1 MFMKNKFSGL
11 QQMKLSHRFAAI
23 AGVFAVGFVIVGL
36 SGYRTL
42 SSVQVNGPI
51 YLDIVRG
58 KDLVADILPPPNY
71 IIESYLNVVE
81 AQTKTGKAD
90 LEKLQASVSR
100 LQKDYDQRLEFWKKE
115 SLEPELQKALLEG
128 ANAPVS
134 RFYELAQ
141 KEYFPALLAGD
152 REAARKV
159 LSELQGLYEQ
169 HRAGVE
175 NVAKLAAAYNTK
187 TETYASETIQLDLL
201 LMAGLLAASLTAGLF
216 FATISA
222 RRIIREVGGEPSFA
236 AEVASRVARGD
247 LTSDI
252 QVKAGDESSIVAAM
266 ARMQESIKSF
276 VAAQN
281 RMKQEHDAGTISYR
295 IDTQPFSGSYR
306 EMAEGVNELVAA
318 HISLK
323 MKVVEIVGE
332 YAKGNLT
339 LDMDRLPGEKAK
351 ITEAIDAVKHSLQ
364 SVNGEIGKLVAAASM
379 GDFSQRGDAAR
390 YEYDFRE
397 MVEGLNRLMEAAD
410 SGLTVVVGV
419 LNKVAEGDL
428 TQRVDGDLRGQF
440 AQLQSDTNKTVE
452 QLARV
457 IGQIRE
463 GADTINLASKEIA
476 QGNNDLSQRTE
487 EQASSL
493 EETASSMEELTA
505 TVRQNAENSRQA
517 NQLAAGA
524 SEVAV
529 KGGDMVRQVVET
541 MGGITESSK
550 KIADIISVIDGIAFQ
565 TNILALNAAVEAA
578 RAGEQGRGFAV
589 VATEVRNLAQRS
601 ANAAKEIKQ
610 LISDSV
616 NTVEAGSKLVNEAG
630 STMDEIVSSVKRVT
644 DIMAEI
650 TAASQEQSGGIEQV
664 NQAVTQ
670 MDEVTQQNAALV
682 EQAAAAAESMQEQ
695 AGALVEAVSVFKVVA
710 NDAGAKAWSG
720 STERRG
726 PDRAKNVARIPHA
739 KPVAKSAMQS
749 KPVPEPKK
757 VVNSDDWHE
766 F

>member
-1 MFMKNKFSGL
+1 MMKALTLK
-11 QQMKLSHRFAAI
+11 QKLTAFAAFMLTVI
-23 AGVFAVGFVIVGL
+23 GGLIGTSMWITSGMDAAFQDYATRMEAVHKAVQTDMGHDAVRSDVLDFVLSKRLKNDTGAEEARKSLQENGDEMRKLVNANLKAAQSEEMRKLLTQSAASVEEYVKVATEVMTLADQSLAAGEAALPRFMEQFKKLETELEATSERIDQAAEASHKESETNAHNSELMLAAAAAMAATLAMFILVLLGRDILRSIGGEPVFAV
-36 SGYRTL
+36 
-42 SSVQVNGPI
+42 
-51 YLDIVRG
+51 
-58 KDLVADILPPPNY
+58 
-71 IIESYLNVVE
+71 
-81 AQTKTGKAD
+81 
-90 LEKLQASVSR
+90 
-100 LQKDYDQRLEFWKKE
+100 
-115 SLEPELQKALLEG
+115 
-128 ANAPVS
+128 
-134 RFYELAQ
+134 
-141 KEYFPALLAGD
+141 
-152 REAARKV
+152 
-159 LSELQGLYEQ
+159 
-169 HRAGVE
+169 
-175 NVAKLAAAYNTK
+175 
-187 TETYASETIQLDLL
+187 
-201 LMAGLLAASLTAGLF
+201 
-216 FATISA
+216 
-222 RRIIREVGGEPSFA
+222 
-236 AEVASRVARGD
+236 EVANRVARGD
-247 LTSDI
+247 LTSEMHLRDGDTTSI
-252 QVKAGDESSIVAAM
+252 LAGI
-266 ARMQESIKSF
+266 ARMQDAIKGI

-295 IDTQPFSGSYR
+295 IDAKPFSGSYR
-306 EMAEGVNELVAA
+306 EMADGVNELVAT
-318 HISLK
+318 HISVK
-323 MKVVEIVGE
+323 MQIIDVVGK
-332 YAKGNLT
+332 YAKGDLSV
-339 LDMDRLPGEKAK
+339 DIDRLPGEKAK
-351 ITEAIDAVKHSLQ
+351 ITEAIDAVKHSLH

-379 GDFSQRGDAAR
+379 GDFSPRGDAAR

-397 MVEGLNRLMEAAD
+397 MVEGLNRLMESAD
-410 SGLTVVVGV
+410 AGLDAVAST
-419 LNKVAEGDL
+419 LNKVAQGDL
-428 TQRVDGDLRGQF
+428 TVRVEGDLRGQF
-440 AQLQSDTNKTVE
+440 AKLQADTNKTVE
-452 QLARV
+452 QLAQV
-457 IGQIRE
+457 INQIRE
-463 GADTINLASKEIA
+463 SSDSINLASKEIA

-682 EQAAAAAESMQEQ
+682 EQAAAAAESLQEQ
-695 AGALVEAVSVFKVVA
+695 AGTLVQAVSVFKVAA
-710 NDAGAKAWSG
+710 NDAGGKSWDG
-720 STERRG
+720 NTERRG
-726 PDRAKNVARIPHA
+726 PGRARNVARIPQA
-739 KPVAKSAMQS
+739 KPVAKSAIKS
-749 KPVPEPKK
+749 PAAAPVKK
-757 VVNSDDWHE
+757 AVGDDGAWQE